1 MRDGGIAYVR
11 NADCGVSKWVC
22 GVLHHFAA
30 LFAFLRVFW
39 KYFFQEIGKKRSKCG
54 M

>member
-1 MRDGGIAYVR
+1 MRPGLQLELTWRRSFG
-11 NADCGVSKWVC
+11 

-39 KYFFQEIGKKRSKCG
+39 KYFFQAISKWESSG
-54 M
+54 